1 MVATAGATTITPSVS
16 SAATPAM
23 LFTELRA
30 ALIKSFDPRALAWL
44 ALLPAWTE
52 RLALACHFPV
62 GSENLE
68 ELLVRMETAGLCS
81 RSDPT
86 EPLHDPPDVPPRR
99 ASIVQERYFW
109 MPAADRTEHISR
121 LLRDPGAAFLRGEA
135 WKAAESI
142 NAAGPDIFVPKTVR
156 EWSELVERDRI
167 SGSAAAWLTEK
178 ARDLIKQ
185 GATGEA
191 LDLLTTGKELSS
203 ILGGTLEGTAA
214 RGNRWVELVYRM
226 KQDERLLKD
235 FVERTEEIEEV
246 EKLLLPSTEY
256 WAVHF
261 VGPGGVGKSMLVR
274 YITSRLALQR
284 KIAVARI
291 DFDHLSPEYPL
302 RKPGQLLSALADEL
316 QSFSESTRHDKLAE
330 EFQQRVL
337 QLHEV
342 ISGPA
347 GAATGSAD
355 PGTFTA
361 ELKPEADP
369 LASTRRAEFQDALD
383 TFCDLLRPLP
393 EPVLLILD
401 TCEELAKLTP
411 SGAMLPSLMATFE
424 MLEYVH
430 KKVTSVRVIFAGRRL
445 LALSGEEQPNG
456 SAGWYVDEAATAAKG
471 HLPKYK
477 GYLRIH
483 QLRGF
488 DREDSETLLHSKSG
502 RELDDAMKKAVLA
515 RSREP
520 SAAIPILRVTPEA
533 PDLADERY
541 NPFDLALYGDWLGES
556 PQLTAEVINSGT
568 ADPYVELRIVRR
580 IKHAIVRAVLPAAI
594 LLRRFDKD
602 MLRSAMPSEG
612 NTDEVFRELGD
623 MEWINYQSD
632 QALGTAFLEIDRNF
646 YKRIWQYFDAYPRRE
661 EIDRS
666 RTQLRAGLAQQVRDK
681 ALRELGVDHI
691 DATLRLL
698 AAEEAAKLWDEIER
712 RVPSEADWSW
722 ARTVAE
728 RVLGE
733 DGAAAPSETAGGWVS
748 PLRAAVRATHTAA
761 MIQSDIGFDARE
773 AWRVVENTVD
783 SYPVPVI
790 GAWLR
795 QRAKLGRVTAQFF
808 AIAAVFLPAVGTA
821 GVALKPSE
829 VEVGRRCFA
838 EAVEELTELL
848 ETFKD
853 AEQGS
858 PLAPDHLAQLR
869 GGFAAA
875 WEHLLDVAEAA
886 KACGEQGFNIP
897 SLDPQI
903 DTPAIPSAYRMILD
917 GRAAMLKGRERQ
929 MYLFHEALDEA
940 SNPWTR
946 PVPWADWRAPSSLR
960 DRIRLEVLRCLPVS
974 EVLRRY
980 SSEMTQW
987 LAEAGAPEQLRSIDS
1002 ERLVSII
1009 IGIQL
1014 AGRPLG
1020 WSETTDLA
1028 NTVEYQQDRRAT
1040 AFAHHETRPLFV
1052 ALARALT
1059 SIGDAESAFELLEA
1073 HLADASETGN
1083 DGPTVRLAQRE
1094 IARTIRRMRLYGRS
1108 SDLLHRLAISSEP
1121 DDVAAAWQVFVTA
1134 GGSRELRPAE
1144 PIPESPTLVHA
1155 AWQCLVS
1162 PGQETVA
1169 VYRKRL
1175 HAALDRCPPKMT
1187 SLLQLDLA
1195 EAHLLDV
1202 SSAAGTRLVFGQPGG
1217 DVRLAE
1223 AEGLLRSLVRM
1234 LVLARPVGAIDF
1246 AEVGSDQPLLAA
1258 EVAVEEAE
1266 LLALRLP
1273 QRAKMLFDFAY
1284 ERFKLIG
1291 HAPGALVAAI
1301 GGVIA
1306 AVRAGEKDKAIADLE
1321 NKVRPTYQDFAP
1333 TASLPSWE
1341 SIVSWSEA
1349 IAKKTDA
1356 LDRMPSHPDW
1366 ADWLSRLI
1374 RARTAV
1380 NTGTSPDAEAAT
1392 HSWIAHRYSEP
1403 WPPELDLPDPTR
1415 RQIWRRIASVAVGIG
1430 VGITSVAV
1438 LIGFIA
1444 GPVYLAHLGITKAS
1458 AGDAQGAFWS
1468 LFSAVLIFGALCAV
1482 VVQVVLESLRASW
1495 SSVRLGVKA
1504 RLQKSAGSRS
1514 RNAATGSIN
1523 WLLSK
1528 RTLRQALPWLR
1539 FRITPSSRDDSDQPP
1554 SFLFALDVGLPF
1566 RWEPAVQLEADGVA
1580 PSARAYGEL
1589 VEVLPPVIVKELAG
1603 LLPSSG
1609 RRPLRVALDIPPA
1622 LSDLPWEAVLA
1633 VGIQRRSEKP
1643 LRRVDLFTK
1652 LQPWRCGDALPGAQ
1666 QGRAAESARITEV
1679 RVVSR
1684 GWDRIGETG
1693 WSKLDLPVVTGP
1705 AMPSGR
1711 RETDY
1716 VLHLIGSVIESLSG
1730 RRLKTESS
1738 RRQVGKPSGFSD
1750 PADTPILVIVQ
1761 GEPDDSMWQ
1770 DNETPLQRLDTE
1782 RERAA
1787 ALRSYGADL
1796 FAAGAWAVIVLPGLP
1811 PKLATKL
1818 IEIISEEMR
1827 KDAVRTIKAP
1837 TDGNV
1842 EPDTVDQGKGEANKR
1857 TISAPEIAVLTTNRD
1872 TIFRAV
1878 TYVRQAIESWSVPDW
1893 AKEARA
1899 ELALDVC
1906 VFARYTSTVL
1916 GKVLRAPSKAS
1927 RAKA

>member
-1 MVATAGATTITPSVS
+1 MVATTGATAIIPSAS
-16 SAATPAM
+16 SATTPVT
-23 LFTELRA
+23 LFAEQRA

-44 ALLPAWTE
+44 ALLPTWTE
-52 RLALACHFPV
+52 HLALACHFPV

-68 ELLVRMETAGLCS
+68 ELLVRMEMAGLCS
-81 RSDPT
+81 RSDPP
-86 EPLHDPPDVPPRR
+86 EPLDDSPDVPPRR

-109 MPAADRTEHISR
+109 MPAADRTEHVGR
-121 LLRDPGAAFLRGEA
+121 LMRDPGATFLRGEA

-142 NAAGPDIFVPKTVR
+142 NAAGREVFVPKTVR
-156 EWSELVERDRI
+156 EWSELVERDRS

-178 ARDLIKQ
+178 ARELIKE

-191 LDLLTTGKELSS
+191 LDLLTTGKELAS
-203 ILGGTLEGTAA
+203 ILGGTLEGTVA
-214 RGNRWVELVYRM
+214 RGNRWVELVYRR

-235 FVERTEEIEEV
+235 FVERTEEIKEV
-246 EKLLLPSTEY
+246 EKLLLPSAEH
-256 WAVHF
+256 WALHF

-274 YITSRLALQR
+274 YITSRLASQR

-302 RKPGQLLSALADEL
+302 RRPGQLLSALADEL
-316 QSFSESTRHDKLAE
+316 QSFSLSTRQDKLAE

-337 QLHEV
+337 QLHEA

-347 GAATGSAD
+347 GAVKGSAD
-355 PGTFTA
+355 PVSTT

-369 LASTRRAEFQDALD
+369 LVSTRRAEFQDALD
-383 TFCDLLRPLP
+383 TFCDLLLPLP
-393 EPVLLILD
+393 APVLLILD

-411 SGAMLPSLMATFE
+411 SGAMLPSLMAAFD

-430 KKVTSVRVIFAGRRL
+430 KKVPSVRVIFAGRRL

-456 SAGWYVDEAATAAKG
+456 TAGWYVDEAATAAKG
-471 HLPKYK
+471 HLPKCK
-477 GYLRIH
+477 SYLRIH

-488 DREDSETLLHSKSG
+488 DREDSETLLHRKSG

-556 PQLTAEVINSGT
+556 PQLTAAEISSGI
-568 ADPYVELRIVRR
+568 ADPYVELRIVKR

-602 MLRSAMPSEG
+602 MLQSAMPLEG

-646 YKRIWQYFDAYPRRE
+646 YQRVWQYFDTYPRRE

-666 RTQLRAGLAQQVRDK
+666 RTQLRAGLARQVRER

-698 AAEEAAKLWDEIER
+698 PAEEAAVLWDNIER

-722 ARTVAE
+722 ARSVTE

-733 DGAAAPSETAGGWVS
+733 DGAAAPSETAGGKVS

-761 MIQSDIGFDARE
+761 MIQNDLGFDARE
-773 AWRVVENTVD
+773 AWKEVEDTVD
-783 SYPVPVI
+783 SHPVPGI
-790 GAWLR
+790 KAWLR

-808 AIAAVFLPAVGTA
+808 AIAAGFLPAVGTA
-821 GVALKPSE
+821 GVALNPSD
-829 VEVGRRCFA
+829 VEVCRRSFA
-838 EAVEELTELL
+838 EAVEELRLL
-848 ETFKD
+848 KAFED
-853 AEQGS
+853 GEQGS
-858 PLAPDHLAQLR
+858 SLAPDQMAQLR
-869 GGFAAA
+869 GCFAAA
-875 WEHLLDVAEAA
+875 WEHVLDVLEVA
-886 KACGEQGFNIP
+886 KACSQPGFDIP
-897 SLDPQI
+897 SLNPQI
-903 DTPAIPSAYRMILD
+903 DTAAIPLAYRMILD
-917 GRAAMLKGRERQ
+917 GRAAMLAGRDRR
-929 MYLFHEALDEA
+929 MDLFHEALDEA
-940 SNPWTR
+940 LDPWKR

-960 DRIRLEVLRCLPVS
+960 DRIRLEVLRCLPIS

-980 SSEMTQW
+980 SSEMAQW
-987 LAEAGAPEQLRSIDS
+987 LAEAGTLEQLRSIDS

-1009 IGIQL
+1009 IGIQST
-1014 AGRPLG
+1014 GRPLDWG
-1020 WSETTDLA
+1020 EIVDLA
-1028 NTVEYQQDRRAT
+1028 NTDEYRQDRRAT
-1040 AFAHHETRPLFV
+1040 AFAHCETRPLFV
-1052 ALARALT
+1052 ALARAIT
-1059 SIGDAESAFELLEA
+1059 SIGDAESAFEILEA

-1108 SDLLHRLAISSEP
+1108 SDLLHRLVISSDP
-1121 DDVAAAWQVFVTA
+1121 DDVSAAWQVFVTA

-1162 PGQETVA
+1162 ASQETVA
-1169 VYRKRL
+1169 GYRERL
-1175 HAALDRCPPKMT
+1175 YTALDQSPPKMT
-1187 SLLQLDLA
+1187 SLLQLDVA

-1202 SSAAGTRLVFGQPGG
+1202 PSSAAERLVFRRPER

-1234 LVLARPVGAIDF
+1234 LVLSGPIGAIDF
-1246 AEVGSDQPLLAA
+1246 AELGSDQPLLAA

-1356 LDRMPSHPDW
+1356 PERMPSHPDW
-1366 ADWLSRLI
+1366 ADWLNRLI

-1380 NTGTSPDAEAAT
+1380 TAGMSPDAEAAT
-1392 HSWIAHRYSEP
+1392 HSWIAQRYSEP
-1403 WPPELDLPDPTR
+1403 WPPELDLPHPTR
-1415 RQIWRRIASVAVGIG
+1415 RLTWSR
-1430 VGITSVAV
+1430 ITSVAFDV
-1438 LIGFIA
+1438 AVVVTSLATLVGIIA
-1444 GPVYLAHLGITKAS
+1444 GLVYLANLGITKAS
-1458 AGDAQGAFWS
+1458 AGDGLGAVWP
-1468 LFSAVLIFGALCAV
+1468 LVLAMLIFGALCAGV
-1482 VVQVVLESLRASW
+1482 AQVVLESLRDSW
-1495 SSVRLGVKA
+1495 SSVRLRVKA
-1504 RLQKSAGSRS
+1504 RSQKRTSSRS
-1514 RNAATGSIN
+1514 RNGATSSIN

-1528 RTLRQALPWLR
+1528 RTLRQASPWLR
-1539 FRITPSSRDDSDQPP
+1539 FRMTPSSRDDSDQPP

-1603 LLPSSG
+1603 LLPRSR

-1633 VGIQRRSEKP
+1633 VGIQLRSEKP
-1643 LRRVDLFTK
+1643 LTRADLLAK

-1666 QGRAAESARITEV
+1666 QGRAADSARITEV

-1705 AMPSGR
+1705 TMPSGR
-1711 RETDY
+1711 READY
-1716 VLHLIGSVIESLSG
+1716 LLHVIGSVVESLSG

-1738 RRQVGKPSGFSD
+1738 RRAGKPSGFSD
-1750 PADTPILVIVQ
+1750 PTDAPTLVIVQ

-1818 IEIISEEMR
+1818 VEIIAEEMR

-1837 TDGNV
+1837 TDDIV
-1842 EPDTVDQGKGEANKR
+1842 EPDTVDQEKGEANRR
-1857 TISAPEIAVLTTNRD
+1857 TSSTPEIAVLTTNRD
-1872 TIFRAV
+1872 AVFRAV
-1878 TYVRQAIESWSVPDW
+1878 TYVRKAIESWTVPDW

-1906 VFARYTSTVL
+1906 LFARYTSTVL
-1916 GKVLRAPSKAS
+1916 GKTPRVASKAP
-1927 RAKA
+1927 RTKLEA